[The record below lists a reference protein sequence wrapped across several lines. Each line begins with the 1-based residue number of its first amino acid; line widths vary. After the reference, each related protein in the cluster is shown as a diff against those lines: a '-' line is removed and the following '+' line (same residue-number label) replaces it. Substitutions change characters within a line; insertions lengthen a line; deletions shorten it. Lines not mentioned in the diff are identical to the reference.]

1 MGLQFILG
9 NAGGGKTWYI
19 EHQAAAMASKDMKR
33 QIFVVV
39 PEQFTMQTQKNLVAL
54 SERHGLWNIEVQS
67 FPRLAFRVFGET
79 GAGMAPVI
87 DDLGKTMILKKVL
100 MGLQDQL
107 TYFGRNIRKKGYV
120 AEIKSF
126 LSELMQ
132 YDIASDGLEQMKE
145 SAKSHPVLRQKL
157 QDVEVAYAAFLDYLQ
172 DNYITSEEILTVFA
186 DVAER
191 SNILKD
197 SILYLDGFTGFTPVQ
212 YKLLRKLLRVCGQV
226 NVTVTLDKREQVW
239 KMDKNY
245 KLFYLS
251 QKTIYHLTEI
261 AKEEHCDI
269 AEPIWTG
276 TVKEETRFADN
287 IELGYLE
294 RNLFRY
300 PVRPYKE
307 EVQNITVHCLRQ
319 PEDEVHFMIEE
330 IMALREQ
337 ESFRYRDVAIV
348 TGNMDIYGTL
358 IKGEMERK
366 GMPCFIDQK
375 KSILANPVVDTISSM
390 LDVLRKDFD
399 YESTIKLLKSGF
411 LQRTECPNKLSKSE
425 FLECTECPSK
435 LLKSEF
441 LERTECPTNGTKEW
455 ENAVQL
461 LDNFLL
467 ASGIRGH
474 KNWEK
479 EWDTGYV
486 FRRKTEDIAAE
497 ASETINWL
505 RQETW
510 DRLSGFYGRIAR
522 GKHRVREYAE
532 TICDFMEQEQIY
544 IQIRKRIERFREE
557 GNFEAVKEYEQIYD
571 VIIEVLDRLVALLGD
586 EEMPLA
592 EFIEILNTGF
602 DEARI
607 GLIPPGV
614 DQIMVGDLSR
624 TRLYGIKYLF
634 LLGVNDGNIPM
645 TGDGGGIL
653 SDAEREFL
661 AGESYAL
668 APTAREKI
676 YTEQF
681 YLYLCLT
688 KPSQRLY
695 LTYSATA
702 NDGTALQPAYLIDRV
717 QNIFP
722 KLQIQNVAESRGRL
736 RDILR
741 DDYGRGYLIR
751 GLRMGWQDNAAW
763 NELYRQYRLQE
774 QELACAP
781 KDGQEAEI
789 NGDQKDGQKKVL
801 NHRGELDRLI
811 DAALYIAPESK
822 ISKEAAT
829 ALYHEV
835 ITGSVSQFEKF
846 SDCPFAYYM
855 QYGLQLEERMEHEVQ
870 FFDIGNI
877 VHEALERYTKTLLDR
892 HIGWADV
899 SEEQQHILANQC
911 LNHTVEEYKN
921 GLLYDTE
928 RDASLVERLRR
939 IMLRTVWAI
948 TEQMKLGQFD
958 TVDSEVSFRMD
969 KEKQTYIGRVD
980 RIDTMETEEN
990 IYVKIVDYKT
1000 GKKDLSLSDL
1010 YYGLQLQLMVYL
1022 RAAVDKQ
1029 TRRSRKMVIPAGVL
1043 YYHIEDPFV
1052 TSRLDFEEKRT
1063 YLLNELLMR
1072 GLVNEED
1079 PVLPSLDA
1087 TLAGEEGTLAASA
1100 KSLVVP
1106 VGTKKDG
1113 MLKKNASTITTEN
1126 FKELIDFTE
1135 RKLQEIGVQ
1144 IGAGETSVHPYQKAD
1159 SMKSCACDY
1168 CNYHGICGFD
1178 AKLAG
1183 NSYRKIWPKTND
1195 DVFAEI
1201 RRESDVPSEDGKG
1214 HEVKDDVPSE
1224 DRKGNEVSG
1233 KEETR

>member
-145 SAKSHPVLRQKL
+145 SAKSHPILRQKL

-411 LQRTECPNKLSKSE
+411 LQRIECPI
-425 FLECTECPSK
+425 K

-505 RQETW
+505 RKETW

-751 GLRMGWQDNAAW
+751 GLRMGWEDNAAW

-774 QELACAP
+774 QESACVP
-781 KDGQEAEI
+781 KDEQEAEI
-789 NGDQKDGQKKVL
+789 NGDRKDGQKKVL

-1113 MLKKNASTITTEN
+1113 MLKKNAATITTEN

-1195 DVFAEI
+1195 DVFSEI
-1201 RRESDVPSEDGKG
+1201 RRESDVPSEDRKG
-1214 HEVKDDVPSE
+1214 NEVNDVVPSE
-1224 DRKGNEVSG
+1224 DRKGNEASG

>member
-39 PEQFTMQTQKNLVAL
+39 PEQFTMQTQRNLVAL

-107 TYFGRNIRKKGYV
+107 TYFGRNIHKKGYV

-239 KMDKNY
+239 KMDKKY

-261 AKEEHCDI
+261 AREEHCDI

-411 LQRTECPNKLSKSE
+411 IQRTG
-425 FLECTECPSK
+425 
-435 LLKSEF
+435 
-441 LERTECPTNGTKEW
+441 CPTNGIKEW

-467 ASGIRGH
+467 ASGVRGH

-486 FRRKTEDIAAE
+486 FRRKAEDIATE

-510 DRLSGFYGRIAR
+510 DRLSDFYGRIAR

-544 IQIRKRIERFREE
+544 LQIQKRIERFREE

-661 AGESYAL
+661 TGESYAL

-774 QELACAP
+774 QELVCAP
-781 KDGQEAEI
+781 KDGQ
-789 NGDQKDGQKKVL
+789 KKTL

-846 SDCPFAYYM
+846 SACPFAYYM

-899 SEEQQHILANQC
+899 DEEQQHILANQC

-1029 TRRSRKMVIPAGVL
+1029 TRRSKKMVIPAGVL

-1113 MLKKNASTITTEN
+1113 MLKKNAATITTEN

-1144 IGAGETSVHPYQKAD
+1144 IGAGETSVYPYQKAD

-1201 RRESDVPSEDGKG
+1201 RRESDAPSEDRKG
-1214 HEVKDDVPSE
+1214 NEVKDDVPSE
-1224 DRKGNEVSG
+1224 DRKGNEVKDEVPSEDRKGNEASG

>member
-39 PEQFTMQTQKNLVAL
+39 PEQFTMQTQRNLVAL

-107 TYFGRNIRKKGYV
+107 TYFGRNIHKKGYV

-239 KMDKNY
+239 KMDKKY

-261 AKEEHCDI
+261 AREEHCDI

-276 TVKEETRFADN
+276 TIKEETRFADN

-399 YESTIKLLKSGF
+399 YESMIKLLKSGF
-411 LQRTECPNKLSKSE
+411 IQRTG
-425 FLECTECPSK
+425 CT
-435 LLKSEF
+435 
-441 LERTECPTNGTKEW
+441 TNGIKEW

-467 ASGIRGH
+467 ASGVRGH

-486 FRRKTEDIAAE
+486 FRRKAEDIATE

-510 DRLSGFYGRIAR
+510 DRLSDFYGRIAR

-532 TICDFMEQEQIY
+532 TICDFMEREQIY
-544 IQIRKRIERFREE
+544 LQIQKRIERFREE

-607 GLIPPGV
+607 GLIPPRV

-702 NDGTALQPAYLIDRV
+702 NDGTALQQAYLIDRV

-781 KDGQEAEI
+781 KDGQ
-789 NGDQKDGQKKVL
+789 KKML

-846 SDCPFAYYM
+846 SACPFAYYM

-899 SEEQQHILANQC
+899 DEEQHILANQC

-948 TEQMKLGQFD
+948 TEQMKLGKFD

-980 RIDTMETEEN
+980 RIDTMETGEN

-1029 TRRSRKMVIPAGVL
+1029 TRRSKKMVIPAGVL

-1113 MLKKNASTITTEN
+1113 MLKKNAATITTEN

-1144 IGAGETSVHPYQKAD
+1144 IGAGETRVHPYQKAD

-1195 DVFAEI
+1195 DVFSEI
-1201 RRESDVPSEDGKG
+1201 RRESDVPSEDRKG
-1214 HEVKDDVPSE
+1214 NEVNDVVPSE
-1224 DRKGNEVSG
+1224 DRKGNEASG

>member
-39 PEQFTMQTQKNLVAL
+39 PEQFTMQTQRNLVAL

-107 TYFGRNIRKKGYV
+107 TYFGRNIHKKGYV

-157 QDVEVAYAAFLDYLQ
+157 QDVEVAYAAFLNYLQ

-239 KMDKNY
+239 KMDKKY

-261 AKEEHCDI
+261 AREEHCDI

-411 LQRTECPNKLSKSE
+411 MQRTECPA
-425 FLECTECPSK
+425 
-435 LLKSEF
+435 
-441 LERTECPTNGTKEW
+441 NGIKEW

-467 ASGIRGH
+467 ASGVRGH

-486 FRRKTEDIAAE
+486 FRRKAEDIATE

-510 DRLSGFYGRIAR
+510 DRLSDFYGRIAR

-532 TICDFMEQEQIY
+532 TICDFMEREQIY
-544 IQIRKRIERFREE
+544 LQIQKRIERFREE

-702 NDGTALQPAYLIDRV
+702 NDGTALQQAYLIDRV

-736 RDILR
+736 RDILVFDPR
-741 DDYGRGYLIR
+741 S
-751 GLRMGWQDNAAW
+751 A
-763 NELYRQYRLQE
+763 
-774 QELACAP
+774 
-781 KDGQEAEI
+781 
-789 NGDQKDGQKKVL
+789 NGMA
-801 NHRGELDRLI
+801 R
-811 DAALYIAPESK
+811 
-822 ISKEAAT
+822 
-829 ALYHEV
+829 
-835 ITGSVSQFEKF
+835 
-846 SDCPFAYYM
+846 
-855 QYGLQLEERMEHEVQ
+855 
-870 FFDIGNI
+870 
-877 VHEALERYTKTLLDR
+877 
-892 HIGWADV
+892 
-899 SEEQQHILANQC
+899 
-911 LNHTVEEYKN
+911 
-921 GLLYDTE
+921 
-928 RDASLVERLRR
+928 
-939 IMLRTVWAI
+939 
-948 TEQMKLGQFD
+948 
-958 TVDSEVSFRMD
+958 
-969 KEKQTYIGRVD
+969 
-980 RIDTMETEEN
+980 
-990 IYVKIVDYKT
+990 
-1000 GKKDLSLSDL
+1000 
-1010 YYGLQLQLMVYL
+1010 
-1022 RAAVDKQ
+1022 
-1029 TRRSRKMVIPAGVL
+1029 
-1043 YYHIEDPFV
+1043 
-1052 TSRLDFEEKRT
+1052 
-1063 YLLNELLMR
+1063 
-1072 GLVNEED
+1072 
-1079 PVLPSLDA
+1079 
-1087 TLAGEEGTLAASA
+1087 
-1100 KSLVVP
+1100 
-1106 VGTKKDG
+1106 
-1113 MLKKNASTITTEN
+1113 
-1126 FKELIDFTE
+1126 
-1135 RKLQEIGVQ
+1135 
-1144 IGAGETSVHPYQKAD
+1144 
-1159 SMKSCACDY
+1159 
-1168 CNYHGICGFD
+1168 
-1178 AKLAG
+1178 
-1183 NSYRKIWPKTND
+1183 
-1195 DVFAEI
+1195 
-1201 RRESDVPSEDGKG
+1201 
-1214 HEVKDDVPSE
+1214 
-1224 DRKGNEVSG
+1224 
-1233 KEETR
+1233 

>member
-39 PEQFTMQTQKNLVAL
+39 PEQFTMQTQRNLVAL

-107 TYFGRNIRKKGYV
+107 TYFGRNIHKKGYV

-239 KMDKNY
+239 KMDKKY

-261 AKEEHCDI
+261 AREEHCDI

-287 IELGYLE
+287 VELGYLE

-399 YESTIKLLKSGF
+399 YESMIKLLKSGF
-411 LQRTECPNKLSKSE
+411 IQRTW
-425 FLECTECPSK
+425 
-435 LLKSEF
+435 
-441 LERTECPTNGTKEW
+441 CPTNGIKEW

-467 ASGIRGH
+467 ASGVRGH

-486 FRRKTEDIAAE
+486 FRRKAEDIATE

-510 DRLSGFYGRIAR
+510 DRLSDFYGRIAR

-532 TICDFMEQEQIY
+532 TICDFMEREQIY
-544 IQIRKRIERFREE
+544 LQIQKRIERFREE

-702 NDGTALQPAYLIDRV
+702 NDGTALQQAYLIDRV

-781 KDGQEAEI
+781 KDGQ
-789 NGDQKDGQKKVL
+789 KKML

-846 SDCPFAYYM
+846 SACPFAYYM

-892 HIGWADV
+892 NIGWADV

-948 TEQMKLGQFD
+948 TEQMKLGKFD

-1029 TRRSRKMVIPAGVL
+1029 TRRSKKMVIPAGVL

-1087 TLAGEEGTLAASA
+1087 TLAGEEGALAASA

-1113 MLKKNASTITTEN
+1113 MLKKNAATITTEN

-1144 IGAGETSVHPYQKAD
+1144 IGAGETSMHPYQKAD

-1195 DVFAEI
+1195 DVFSEI
-1201 RRESDVPSEDGKG
+1201 RRESDIPSEDRKG
-1214 HEVKDDVPSE
+1214 NEVNDVVPSE
-1224 DRKGNEVSG
+1224 DRKGNEVNDVVPSEDRNENEVNDVVPSEDRKGNEASG

>member
-411 LQRTECPNKLSKSE
+411 LQRTESPI
-425 FLECTECPSK
+425 K

-571 VIIEVLDRLVALLGD
+571 VIIEVLDRLVALLGN

-774 QELACAP
+774 QELVCAP

-1113 MLKKNASTITTEN
+1113 MLKKNAATITTEN
-1126 FKELIDFTE
+1126 FKELIEFTE

-1201 RRESDVPSEDGKG
+1201 RRESDAPSDDGKG

-1224 DRKGNEVSG
+1224 DRKGHEVKDDVPSDDGKGNEVSG

>member
-411 LQRTECPNKLSKSE
+411 LQRTESPI
-425 FLECTECPSK
+425 K

-571 VIIEVLDRLVALLGD
+571 VIIEVLDRLVALLGN

-774 QELACAP
+774 QELVCAP

-1113 MLKKNASTITTEN
+1113 MLKKNAATITTG
-1126 FKELIDFTE
+1126 IDTCN
-1135 RKLQEIGVQ
+1135 
-1144 IGAGETSVHPYQKAD
+1144 GAKFSAEAIASA
-1159 SMKSCACDY
+1159 
-1168 CNYHGICGFD
+1168 
-1178 AKLAG
+1178 
-1183 NSYRKIWPKTND
+1183 PKPTWDN
-1195 DVFAEI
+1195 
-1201 RRESDVPSEDGKG
+1201 PSPIIEKRFNTRLTPRSAA
-1214 HEVKDDVPSE
+1214 HS
-1224 DRKGNEVSG
+1224 
-1233 KEETR
+1233 ETRSPTTSARRRNPY

>member
-9 NAGGGKTWYI
+9 NAGGGKTSYI

-39 PEQFTMQTQKNLVAL
+39 PEQFTMQTQRNLVAL

-107 TYFGRNIRKKGYV
+107 TYFGRNIHKKGYV

-239 KMDKNY
+239 KMDKKY

-261 AKEEHCDI
+261 AREEHCNI

-348 TGNMDIYGTL
+348 TGNMDIYGAL

-411 LQRTECPNKLSKSE
+411 IQRTGCPI
-425 FLECTECPSK
+425 
-435 LLKSEF
+435 
-441 LERTECPTNGTKEW
+441 NGIKEW

-467 ASGIRGH
+467 ASGVRGH

-486 FRRKTEDIAAE
+486 FRRKTEDIATE

-510 DRLSGFYGRIAR
+510 DRLSDFYGRIAR

-532 TICDFMEQEQIY
+532 TICDFMEREQIY
-544 IQIRKRIERFREE
+544 LQIQKRIERFREE

-702 NDGTALQPAYLIDRV
+702 NDGTALQQAYLIDRV

-736 RDILR
+736 RDILK

-789 NGDQKDGQKKVL
+789 NGDRKDGQKKVL

-846 SDCPFAYYM
+846 SACPFAYYM

-948 TEQMKLGQFD
+948 TEQMKLGKFD

-1029 TRRSRKMVIPAGVL
+1029 TRRSKKMVIPAGVL

-1087 TLAGEEGTLAASA
+1087 TLAGEEGALAASA

-1113 MLKKNASTITTEN
+1113 MLKKNAATITTEN

-1195 DVFAEI
+1195 DVFSEI
-1201 RRESDVPSEDGKG
+1201 RRESDI
-1214 HEVKDDVPSE
+1214 PSE
-1224 DRKGNEVSG
+1224 DRKGNEASG

>member
-39 PEQFTMQTQKNLVAL
+39 PEQFTMQTQRNLVAL

-107 TYFGRNIRKKGYV
+107 TYFGRNIHKKGYV

-145 SAKSHPVLRQKL
+145 SVKSHPVLRQKL

-239 KMDKNY
+239 KMDKKY

-261 AKEEHCDI
+261 AREEHCDI

-411 LQRTECPNKLSKSE
+411 IQRTG
-425 FLECTECPSK
+425 
-435 LLKSEF
+435 
-441 LERTECPTNGTKEW
+441 CPTNGIKEW

-467 ASGIRGH
+467 ASGVRGH

-486 FRRKTEDIAAE
+486 FRRKAEDIATE

-510 DRLSGFYGRIAR
+510 DRLSDFYGRIAR

-544 IQIRKRIERFREE
+544 LQIQKRIERFREE

-661 AGESYAL
+661 TGESYAL

-774 QELACAP
+774 QELVCAP
-781 KDGQEAEI
+781 KDGQ
-789 NGDQKDGQKKVL
+789 KKTL

-846 SDCPFAYYM
+846 SACPFAYYM

-899 SEEQQHILANQC
+899 DEEQQHILANQC

-1029 TRRSRKMVIPAGVL
+1029 TRRSKKMVIPAGVL

-1113 MLKKNASTITTEN
+1113 MLKKNAATITTEN

-1144 IGAGETSVHPYQKAD
+1144 IGAGETSVYPYQKAD

-1201 RRESDVPSEDGKG
+1201 RRESDAPSEDGKG
-1214 HEVKDDVPSE
+1214 NEVKDDVPSE
-1224 DRKGNEVSG
+1224 DRKGNEVKDEVPSEDRKGNEASG

>member
-39 PEQFTMQTQKNLVAL
+39 PEQFTMQTQRNLVAL

-107 TYFGRNIRKKGYV
+107 TYFGRNIHKKGYV

-157 QDVEVAYAAFLDYLQ
+157 QDVEVAYAAFLNYLQ

-239 KMDKNY
+239 KMDKKY

-261 AKEEHCDI
+261 AREEHCDI

-411 LQRTECPNKLSKSE
+411 MQRTECPA
-425 FLECTECPSK
+425 
-435 LLKSEF
+435 
-441 LERTECPTNGTKEW
+441 NGIKEW

-467 ASGIRGH
+467 ASGVRGH

-486 FRRKTEDIAAE
+486 FRRKAEDIATE

-510 DRLSGFYGRIAR
+510 DRLSDFYGRIAR

-532 TICDFMEQEQIY
+532 TICDFMEREQIY
-544 IQIRKRIERFREE
+544 LQIQKRIERFREE

-702 NDGTALQPAYLIDRV
+702 NDGTALQQAYLIDRV

-774 QELACAP
+774 QELTCVL
-781 KDGQEAEI
+781 
-789 NGDQKDGQKKVL
+789 KDGQKKAL
-801 NHRGELDRLI
+801 YHCGELDCLI

-846 SDCPFAYYM
+846 SACPFAYYM

-899 SEEQQHILANQC
+899 DEEHQHILANQC

-948 TEQMKLGQFD
+948 TEQMKLGKFD

-1029 TRRSRKMVIPAGVL
+1029 TRRSKKMVIPAGVL

-1087 TLAGEEGTLAASA
+1087 TLTGEEGTLAASA

-1113 MLKKNASTITTEN
+1113 MLKKNAATITTEN

-1195 DVFAEI
+1195 DVFSEI
-1201 RRESDVPSEDGKG
+1201 HRESDIPSEDRKG
-1214 HEVKDDVPSE
+1214 NEVNDVIPSEDRKENEVNDVVPSE
-1224 DRKGNEVSG
+1224 DRKGNEASG

>member
-19 EHQAAAMASKDMKR
+19 EHQAAAMAGKDMKR

-39 PEQFTMQTQKNLVAL
+39 PEQFTMQTQRNLAAL
-54 SERHGLWNIEVQS
+54 SEHHGLWNIEVQS

-79 GAGMAPVI
+79 GAGMTPVI

-186 DVAER
+186 DVAEQ

-239 KMDKNY
+239 KMDKKY

-276 TVKEETRFADN
+276 TTKEETRFADN
-287 IELGYLE
+287 RELGYLE
-294 RNLFRY
+294 QNLFRY
-300 PVRPYKE
+300 PVRPYKD
-307 EVQNITVHCLRQ
+307 EVQNITIHCLRQ
-319 PEDEVHFMIEE
+319 PEDEVHFLIEE

-337 ESFRYRDVAIV
+337 EGFRYRDVAIV

-366 GMPCFIDQK
+366 GIPCFIDQK

-411 LQRTECPNKLSKSE
+411 LQRA
-425 FLECTECPSK
+425 
-435 LLKSEF
+435 
-441 LERTECPTNGTKEW
+441 ECPTNGIKEW

-479 EWDTGYV
+479 EWDTEYV
-486 FRRKTEDIAAE
+486 FRRKTEETATE
-497 ASETINWL
+497 ASGKINWL

-510 DRLSGFYGRIAR
+510 DRLSDFYGRIAR

-544 IQIRKRIERFREE
+544 LQIQKCIEQFEYE
-557 GNFEAVKEYEQIYD
+557 GDFEAVKEYEQIYD
-571 VIIEVLDRLVALLGD
+571 VILEVLDRLVALLGD

-702 NDGTALQPAYLIDRV
+702 NDGTALQPAYLIDRI

-722 KLQIQNVAESRGRL
+722 KLQVQNVAESHGRL

-763 NELYRQYRLQE
+763 NELYRQYHLQE

-781 KDGQEAEI
+781 KDGQ
-789 NGDQKDGQKKVL
+789 KKAL

-822 ISKEAAT
+822 ISKEAAA

-846 SDCPFAYYM
+846 STCPFAYYM

-892 HIGWADV
+892 HIGWADI

-969 KEKQTYIGRVD
+969 KDKQTYIGRVD
-980 RIDTMETEEN
+980 RIDTMETDEN

-1029 TRRSRKMVIPAGVL
+1029 TRRSKKMIIPAGVL

-1052 TSRLDFEEKRT
+1052 TSRLDAEEKRT
-1063 YLLNELLMR
+1063 YLLNELIMR

-1113 MLKKNASTITTEN
+1113 MLKKNAATITTEN

-1135 RKLQEIGVQ
+1135 RKLQEIGAQ
-1144 IGAGETSVHPYQKAD
+1144 IGAGETSVHPYQKTD
-1159 SMKSCACDY
+1159 SMKTCACDY

-1183 NSYRKIWPKTND
+1183 NSYRKILPKTND

-1201 RRESDVPSEDGKG
+1201 RRESDVPSEDRNRK
-1214 HEVKDDVPSE
+1214 EIDDVVPSE
-1224 DRKGNEVSG
+1224 ARKGNEVNDVILSEDRNGNETSG

>member
-39 PEQFTMQTQKNLVAL
+39 PEQFTMQTQRNLVAL

-107 TYFGRNIRKKGYV
+107 TYFGRNIHKKGYV

-239 KMDKNY
+239 KMDKKY

-261 AKEEHCDI
+261 AREEHCDI

-411 LQRTECPNKLSKSE
+411 IQRTG
-425 FLECTECPSK
+425 
-435 LLKSEF
+435 
-441 LERTECPTNGTKEW
+441 CPTNGIKEW

-467 ASGIRGH
+467 ASGVRGH

-532 TICDFMEQEQIY
+532 TICEFMEQEQIY

-634 LLGVNDGNIPM
+634 LLGVNDRNIPM

-722 KLQIQNVAESRGRL
+722 KLQIQNVVESRGRL

-781 KDGQEAEI
+781 KDGQ
-789 NGDQKDGQKKVL
+789 KKTL

-846 SDCPFAYYM
+846 SACPFAYYM
-855 QYGLQLEERMEHEVQ
+855 QYGLQLEERIEHEVQ

-899 SEEQQHILANQC
+899 DEEQQHILANQC

-948 TEQMKLGQFD
+948 TEQMKLGKFD

-1029 TRRSRKMVIPAGVL
+1029 TRRSKKMVIPAGVL

-1113 MLKKNASTITTEN
+1113 MLKKNAATITTEN

-1201 RRESDVPSEDGKG
+1201 RRESDAPSEDGKG
-1214 HEVKDDVPSE
+1214 NEVKDDVPSE
-1224 DRKGNEVSG
+1224 DRKGNEVKDEVPSEDRKGNEASG